1 VPKGA
6 VVSAVRRI
14 SSLAFSRAARAW
26 TNVPGIRPRTRSAL
40 AARANGCSGLDLVL
54 VFELDVEGDKDRER
68 LRELGVWG
76 LERDG
81 PDEGE
86 SGHQLVLAGKV
97 GWLK

>member
-6 VVSAVRRI
+6 VVSAVRLI

-68 LRELGVWG
+68 FRELGVWG
-76 LERDG
+76 LEREG

-86 SGHQLVLAGKV
+86 SEYQLVLAGKG